1 VEKKKGVSEEL
12 QEVSFTITHMAGIL
26 GYKSNMNSTEG
37 AFPQSQHSFSDKIA
51 IFENGTHVT
60 GKAQIVMSL

>member
-1 VEKKKGVSEEL
+1 
-12 QEVSFTITHMAGIL
+12 MAGIL